1 MASNPHGRRRRERS
15 DVALNRSKL
24 VEAARD
30 LFARDPNAE
39 MGEIAAAAGVARST
53 AYRHFATREELLGAV
68 RTQVRDD
75 AEANDEEHLRPPGEL
90 ADLVP
95 SPLSV
100 TEVLNKVPPFQ
111 LGDQIVAE
119 AQRLDGVTSAAVY
132 LIDLEGS
139 TMQRLA
145 GPGTFPDRISV
156 PLAVGPEIPREGVA
170 PLRALI
176 EDLLPG
182 AVVAPMYLRGRATG
196 VLMAVGAAGDALRD
210 LAAEAAAALGLA
222 VEYTDHIDSVRRLR
236 PTSPAAEIQQH
247 LLPPRILRIGGA
259 LIAGNVLPG
268 YDIGGDWFDCAEN
281 HECAWIGISDTTGR
295 GPAAAGLGTVT
306 LGAFRAARQRSAD
319 PARAV
324 TLMHEV
330 LSEVAREAV
339 TATATIASWN
349 GPTSSVSWLTCG
361 EHAPILVGADGAV
374 EVLGDGV
381 LPALGD
387 SAMPGEKAVQR
398 RRLGAGERLL
408 LLSDGVLDR
417 PTVEGGTLGLDGIRR
432 AVAKAPAD
440 SAAGTLRA
448 IEDAVR
454 AAIEDPLS
462 DDATVVVL
470 VPSRT
475 APG

>member
-1 MASNPHGRRRRERS
+1 MPRQRCTSSGVLVLIGSLLVVGSPLRSPTRRTAKRDVVRDCTKQNGTSCPVYNGLMASNPHGRRRRERS

-222 VEYTDHIDSVRRLR
+222 VEYTDHIDSVRRL
-236 PTSPAAEIQQH
+236 
-247 LLPPRILRIGGA
+247 
-259 LIAGNVLPG
+259 
-268 YDIGGDWFDCAEN
+268 
-281 HECAWIGISDTTGR
+281 
-295 GPAAAGLGTVT
+295 
-306 LGAFRAARQRSAD
+306 
-319 PARAV
+319 
-324 TLMHEV
+324 
-330 LSEVAREAV
+330 
-339 TATATIASWN
+339 
-349 GPTSSVSWLTCG
+349 
-361 EHAPILVGADGAV
+361 
-374 EVLGDGV
+374 
-381 LPALGD
+381 
-387 SAMPGEKAVQR
+387 
-398 RRLGAGERLL
+398 
-408 LLSDGVLDR
+408 
-417 PTVEGGTLGLDGIRR
+417 
-432 AVAKAPAD
+432 
-440 SAAGTLRA
+440 
-448 IEDAVR
+448 
-454 AAIEDPLS
+454 
-462 DDATVVVL
+462 
-470 VPSRT
+470 
-475 APG
+475 